1 MERDDLLNE
10 AQRKREME
18 RRLLGRQWMIE
29 AEMQYP
35 KSIEQAKN
43 GANRGQKMTKEEK
56 MYNREIL
63 KTVSRTKKDG

>member
-1 MERDDLLNE
+1 MAKDELLNE
-10 AQRKREME
+10 AQRKRDLE

-29 AEMQYP
+29 AEVQYQ

-43 GANRGQKMTKEEK
+43 GANRGQKMTREEK

-63 KTVSRTKKDG
+63 KTVSQTKKDG

>member
-1 MERDDLLNE
+1 MLNE
-10 AQRKREME
+10 AQRKRDLE

-29 AEMQYP
+29 AEVQYQ

-43 GANRGQKMTKEEK
+43 GANRGQKMTREEK

-63 KTVSRTKKDG
+63 KTVSQTKKDG